1 MLHRRTKEVNSK
13 NRFILKKHR
22 SRMSYRM
29 ISHAAKGTELIN
41 NQVDLSWKITALWAD
56 HGI

>member
-41 NQVDLSWKITALWAD
+41 NQVDLS
-56 HGI
+56 